1 MMISKTL
8 EFESQSVW
16 RSTRKSDAKHLVNCQ
31 SSSVYNPSTMKIVI
45 APQTFKGSIS
55 ALDAAVAMRNGI
67 LEVFPDADTLLVP
80 VADGG
85 DGTLET
91 LVEGSG
97 GETRAAE
104 VCGPLGE
111 RRAAEWGAMGDGV
124 TAVIE
129 MARTSGLALAPLDRR
144 DPLNATTYGLGE
156 VVSAAL
162 DAGFRRFIMGIGGS
176 ATNDAGAGM
185 AQALGVRLLD
195 DAGDELPYGGAAL
208 ADLNRIDLSGIDSR
222 VEGSSFLVACDVS
235 NPLTGPEGAS
245 AIYGPQKG
253 ATPEMVQTL
262 DAALLHFSEV
272 VRRDLSAEIDSLKG
286 AGAAGGLGGGM
297 VAFLNAELRAG
308 VDIVLDTVGLEDA
321 LEGANLVLTGEGALD
336 YQTVYSKAPIG
347 VAERAKRLG
356 IPVIAIAG
364 TLGDRYRLV
373 HDHGIDA
380 AVAITNAPMSL
391 EEAYSRAAD
400 LIADATA
407 QAMRVMKVGATALRG
422 S

>member
-1 MMISKTL
+1 
-8 EFESQSVW
+8 
-16 RSTRKSDAKHLVNCQ
+16 
-31 SSSVYNPSTMKIVI
+31 MKIVI
-45 APQTFKGSIS
+45 APQAFKGSIS
-55 ALDAAVAMRNGI
+55 ALDAAEAMRKGI
-67 LEVFPDADTLLVP
+67 MAVFPDSDAVLVP

-97 GETRAAE
+97 GEIREAT
-104 VCGPLGE
+104 VTGPLGE
-111 RRAAEWGAMGDGV
+111 RRAAQWGAMGDGV

-129 MARTSGLALAPLDRR
+129 MARTSGLALVPLDRR

-156 VVSAAL
+156 IVHSAL
-162 DAGFRRFIMGIGGS
+162 DDGFRRFIMGIGGS

-195 DAGDELPYGGAAL
+195 AAGDELPHGGAAL
-208 ADLNRIDLSGIDSR
+208 ANLSRIDMIGVDSR
-222 VEGSSFLVACDVS
+222 VQESSFLVACDVS
-235 NPLTGPEGAS
+235 NPLTGTEGAS

-262 DAALLHFSEV
+262 DAALLHFSAV
-272 VRRDLSAEIDSLKG
+272 VRHDIGADVNDLQG

-297 VAFLNAELRAG
+297 VAFLDAELRAG
-308 VDIVLDTVGLEDA
+308 VDIVLDTVGLDTA
-321 LEGANLVLTGEGALD
+321 LEGADLVLTGEGALD

-373 HDHGIDA
+373 HEHGIDA
-380 AVAITNAPMSL
+380 AVAITNAPMNL
-391 EEAYSRAAD
+391 EEASSRAAE
-400 LIADATA
+400 LIADAA
-407 QAMRVMKVGATALRG
+407 EQAARMIKVGARVLGG

>member
-1 MMISKTL
+1 
-8 EFESQSVW
+8 
-16 RSTRKSDAKHLVNCQ
+16 
-31 SSSVYNPSTMKIVI
+31 MKIVI
-45 APQTFKGSIS
+45 APQAFKGSIS
-55 ALDAAVAMRNGI
+55 ALDAAEAMRKGVLAVI
-67 LEVFPDADTLLVP
+67 PDADAVLVP

-97 GETRAAE
+97 GEIREAT
-104 VCGPLGE
+104 VTGPLGE
-111 RRAAEWGAMGDGV
+111 RRAAQWGAMGDGV

-129 MARTSGLALAPLDRR
+129 MARTSGLALVPLDRR

-156 VVSAAL
+156 IVQYAL
-162 DAGFRRFIMGIGGS
+162 DDGFRRFIMGIGGS

-185 AQALGVRLLD
+185 AQALGVRLLN
-195 DAGDELPYGGAAL
+195 DAGNELPHGGAAL
-208 ADLNRIDLSGIDSR
+208 SNLSRIDMAGIDPR
-222 VEGSSFLVACDVS
+222 VTESSFLVACDVS

-272 VRRDLSAEIDSLKG
+272 VRHDIGADVNDLQG

-297 VAFLNAELRAG
+297 VAFLDAELRAG
-308 VDIVLDTVGLEDA
+308 VDIVLDTVGLDTA
-321 LEGANLVLTGEGALD
+321 LEGADLVLTGEGALD

-364 TLGDRYRLV
+364 TLGDRYRLA
-373 HDHGIDA
+373 HEHGIDA
-380 AVAITNAPMSL
+380 AVAITNAPMNL
-391 EEAYSRAAD
+391 EEASSRAAE
-400 LIADATA
+400 LIADAA
-407 QAMRVMKVGATALRG
+407 EQAARIMKVGARVAHG
-422 S
+422 N